1 MKILLSIIT
10 FTLASCGLYLVER
23 NDQISDVEVIINQDD
38 ESSFIIKKILNDKFN
53 SSTNAPY
60 RYRLLI
66 EKTESVTGS
75 AIQSDAFSAT
85 YILNISVSF
94 KLINAQTNKV
104 IFVNTITNKS
114 NYLAGR
120 NNPVAD
126 FSSQKT
132 NSKNLSII
140 VADKIYNTIQERFS
154 FTNENAKK

>member
-10 FTLASCGLYLVER
+10 FTLASCGIYLVER
-23 NDQISDVEVIINQDD
+23 NDKISDVEVIITQDD

-53 SSTNAPY
+53 SSPNAPY

-66 EKTESVTGS
+66 EKTESVAGS

-85 YILNISVSF
+85 YVLNISVRF
-94 KLINAQTNKV
+94 RLVDAQTNKV
-104 IFVNTITNKS
+104 IFVNTVNSKS
-114 NYLAGR
+114 SYLATQD
-120 NNPVAD
+120 NPVAD

-132 NSKNLSII
+132 NSKNLGII

-154 FTNENAKK
+154 FTDENAKK